1 MHERTAIAGFH
12 LVSIQLCPWTPP
24 HLPPS
29 STFTHDVLCCTTS
42 VSGYQRRLLLTSP
55 RRLMQVY
62 LTLPLTGKQPHD
74 LPPLREAFVCPHAA
88 LATCISTGDLR
99 LEIACVACVDPA
111 LHDAWAG
118 YMVVPPCSTSRS
130 QSYSQSFGKNAR
142 QRIAPGF
149 GLLLHGM
156 SHSGPYTAAHSI
168 NAAGKV
174 ALDGPYCWTCDP
186 GCLVVGVLS
195 GVRCCF
201 MSFLNR
207 LIVERYHISTPPS
220 SNTARSFSNVDIIFY
235 RLYF

>member
-1 MHERTAIAGFH
+1 MLSTNAIECTNAPLLRDFTWYRSSFVPGHH
-12 LVSIQLCPWTPP
+12 L
-24 HLPPS
+24 
-29 STFTHDVLCCTTS
+29 TFLRAAPRRMMCCTTS
-42 VSGYQRRLLLTSP
+42 VSGSQCRLLLTSP

-74 LPPLREAFVCPHAA
+74 LPPLRNAFVCPYAA

-111 LHDAWAG
+111 LHDAWTG

-174 ALDGPYCWTCDP
+174 ALDGPYCWTCGP
-186 GCLVVGVLS
+186 RCLVVGVLS

-220 SNTARSFSNVDIIFY
+220 SNTDLLSSM
-235 RLYF
+235 LS